1 MQINLVFF
9 FLVLFTVISLG
20 AAVRN
25 ERRTI
30 NRRSPSGYDSSDS
43 YDSYDSYGGHGDYK
57 LSKYNKVII

>member
-1 MQINLVFF
+1 MQINLVLF

-30 NRRSPSGYDSSDS
+30 NRRSPSEYDS
-43 YDSYDSYGGHGDYK
+43 YDSYDSYGGDYK